1 MPLGDVAG
9 EAPSGTFRFIARI
22 VFEIVVDVILRGT
35 GAMILRLLH
44 PKHESG
50 ETAAMMTGLVFW
62 GAAIRLFSW
71 CSGWGGD
78 MKAPPRLLNDWISFE
93 PEGEPQ

>member
-9 EAPSGTFRFIARI
+9 EALSGAFRFIARI

-44 PKHESG
+44 PKHEPG

-62 GAAIRLFSW
+62 GAAIRLFFLVFRM
-71 CSGWGGD
+71 G
-78 MKAPPRLLNDWISFE
+78 R
-93 PEGEPQ
+93 

>member
-9 EAPSGTFRFIARI
+9 EALSGAFRFIARV

-35 GAMILRLLH
+35 GAMILRLLR
-44 PKHESG
+44 PKHDPG

-62 GAAIRLFSW
+62 GTAITLFFLVFRM
-71 CSGWGGD
+71 G
-78 MKAPPRLLNDWISFE
+78 R
-93 PEGEPQ
+93 